1 LYKPQNTKPYRMIS
15 DFFFGTGGLKGRS
28 CATPLLFV
36 FICSSFRLI
45 LDVGEVVRMIQ
56 NC

>member
-1 LYKPQNTKPYRMIS
+1 MIS

-36 FICSSFRLI
+36 FICSSFPII